1 MALRPQFHKNARP
14 IPEDIP
20 MKKLLLALVPA
31 LLFAACGHDHA
42 HGSASD
48 HPLGGQWV
56 QQLGGDAKGF
66 GLEFD
71 TKSDACEMQTAPA
84 ADGYH
89 EHHRGTYTFDAA
101 TKAVT
106 VKVKLLGDGKS
117 DSWAGTLGT
126 GVIELTGGTDKV
138 TLKPGK
144 IAGH

>member
-1 MALRPQFHKNARP
+1 MALRPRLHKNARP

-48 HPLGGQWV
+48 HPLGGQWK
-56 QQLGGDAKGF
+56 QDTGGKGEGF
-66 GLEFD
+66 GLVFN
-71 TKSDACEMQTAPA
+71 TKGSDCEVHTAPR
-84 ADGYH
+84 ADGTH
-89 EHHRGTYTFDAA
+89 DHIDGTYTFDAA

-106 VKVKLLGDGKS
+106 VKCKLLEGKP
-117 DSWAGTLGT
+117 DNWAGTLGA
-126 GVIELTGGTDKV
+126 GVLELTSGTDKV